1 MLVEELGAPRG
12 RGGGEV
18 ERCEVAAL
26 HPGGGGEVK
35 TAVFEWLSEN
45 KEIVLGV
52 LKVAG
57 IGITV
62 LATVVGGSRVIEDG
76 AQAKLKATEAQEEKY
91 GAFDS
96 FRDYIID
103 VEKRKSGCD
112 ASLEMYG
119 RDRAHRSKED
129 WADVMKHCHSLKGV
143 N

>member
-1 MLVEELGAPRG
+1 
-12 RGGGEV
+12 
-18 ERCEVAAL
+18 
-26 HPGGGGEVK
+26 VK
-35 TAVFEWLSEN
+35 TLEWLGEN
-45 KEIVLGV
+45 KEIVLGA

-62 LATVVGGSRVIEDG
+62 LATVVGGSKVYEDG

-103 VEKRKSGCD
+103 VEKHKAGCD
-112 ASLEMYG
+112 TALEMFG
-119 RDRAHRSKED
+119 RDRARRSNED
-129 WADVMKHCHSLKGV
+129 WADVLKNCHSLKGV

>member
-1 MLVEELGAPRG
+1 M
-12 RGGGEV
+12 
-18 ERCEVAAL
+18 
-26 HPGGGGEVK
+26 K

-45 KEIVLGV
+45 KEIVLGA

-96 FRDYIID
+96 FRDYIMD

-112 ASLEMYG
+112 AALEMFSH
-119 RDRAHRSKED
+119 DRKRRTDAD
-129 WADVMKHCHSLKGV
+129 WADVMRRCHSLKGV